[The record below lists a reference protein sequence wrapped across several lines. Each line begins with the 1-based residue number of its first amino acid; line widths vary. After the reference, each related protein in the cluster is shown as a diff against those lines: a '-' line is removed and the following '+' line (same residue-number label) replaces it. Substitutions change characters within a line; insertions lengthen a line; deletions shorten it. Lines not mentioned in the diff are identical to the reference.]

1 MDKNL
6 KNGMLLIVFAML
18 LLTVSINI
26 DSVIKIISSFVS
38 LLMPVIFGLIF
49 AFILSVPMKFFEN
62 FLSNHLHKP
71 ISRKLSSLAFTL
83 TMLTVVMVIVV
94 VALIV
99 IPQLKRSLIELGQL
113 IKKQLPSL
121 LAILESYSIDVSSAE
136 NWIKDFDI
144 NSFLSSLSGIS
155 NEVIDSLAR
164 LSSGLLS
171 KLSTF
176 CIGIIIGIYVLLDK
190 KHLGQQCIRVLNAY
204 LPKLSPRIIHI
215 AKEFQKD
222 FTCFLSGQCF
232 EAIILG
238 ILITIVLSILRIP
251 YSGLIGVL
259 TGFCAFIPYIGAT
272 VSCVVGALLTFIA
285 APEKTLIMIIAY
297 LLTQFVETQFIYPH
311 VVGSSVGL
319 SPLMT
324 LIAVLIG
331 GSLFGVFGMIFF
343 IPLTASI
350 YALVKE
356 NIAKRL
362 DSPTSQT
369 DA

>member
-1 MDKNL
+1 MDKSL

-18 LLTVSINI
+18 LLTVSIHIN
-26 DSVIKIISSFVS
+26 SVIELISSFIS

-49 AFILSVPMKFFEN
+49 AFILSVPMKFYEN
-62 FLSNHLHKP
+62 FLSKHLHKP

-83 TMLTVVMVIVV
+83 TVLTVVMVIVI

-99 IPQLKRSLIELGQL
+99 IPQLTESIIELGQL
-113 IKKQLPSL
+113 IQSQLPAL
-121 LAILESYSIDVSSAE
+121 LKTLKSYDIDVSSIE
-136 NWIKDFDI
+136 DWIKSFDMS
-144 NSFLSSLSGIS
+144 SFLKSLSGIS
-155 NEVIDSLAR
+155 GNLINSIAKV
-164 LSSGLLS
+164 SSGLLS

-176 CIGIIIGIYVLLDK
+176 CVGIIIGIYVLLDK
-190 KHLGQQCIRVLNAY
+190 KTLSYQCTRIMNAY
-204 LPKLSPRIIHI
+204 MPKLTPRIIHI
-215 AKEFQKD
+215 ASQFQKD
-222 FTCFLSGQCF
+222 FSNFMSGQCF

-259 TGFCAFIPYIGAT
+259 TGFCAFIPYVGAT
-272 VSCVVGALLTFIA
+272 ISCVVGALLTLIA

-324 LIAVLIG
+324 LIAVLMG